1 MFMQSYS
8 NWGLYIDFTGF
19 PWTTSAI
26 FSGNSLQGLK
36 NYGISSCDFKN
47 PLGEFLLRGKA
58 AKLCSA
64 EWHMLNVI
72 HAVIISYLEIALLL
86 FPARDKCPISL
97 KWFAGGLLH
106 QLTPESRIISPC
118 EWTWSIIYTFAL
130 FYHIS
135 IVFYCASNDLY
146 FFSIGLIYRKDFINK
161 WSVSFSNE

>member
-1 MFMQSYS
+1 MELAVVILRTLSGKFYFEEKLQSY
-8 NWGLYIDFTGF
+8 
-19 PWTTSAI
+19 
-26 FSGNSLQGLK
+26 
-36 NYGISSCDFKN
+36 
-47 PLGEFLLRGKA
+47 
-58 AKLCSA
+58 SA
-64 EWHMLNVI
+64 EWHILNVI

-161 WSVSFSNE
+161 WSVSLSMNNWYCQWFGPKNCVLSYLMADRS

>member
-1 MFMQSYS
+1 MHLVTYS
-8 NWGLYIDFTGF
+8 GSHIPTGGCISIVHVF
-19 PWTTSAI
+19 RGPPALFFLGI
-26 FSGNSLQGLK
+26 HFRVEK

-47 PLGEFLLRGKA
+47 PLGEFLLWGKA

-64 EWHMLNVI
+64 EWHILNVI

-118 EWTWSIIYTFAL
+118 EWTWSIIYTVC
-130 FYHIS
+130 
-135 IVFYCASNDLY
+135 IVLSYLYCFL
-146 FFSIGLIYRKDFINK
+146 LR
-161 WSVSFSNE
+161 